1 MKCRAFGT
9 GKKYRRH
16 AVGSWDY
23 LYRSVKF
30 ASHLPKFG
38 AKKPTPGRECRF
50 RHIMVCHPLTRSARP
65 GLPIENQR
73 RLEASHFSPDRF
85 MRAENTLS
93 VQGGKPRLPGSF
105 PDLSQDHRY
114 HNDHPYHRGTYHT
127 LKRERAPATLC
138 LPLFSCALPS
148 HKSSFSLI
156 SRFRVHKGLRAAR
169 GQVVPNSSALW
180 RPSPGRTRT
189 SPPDT
194 HSAP

>member
-1 MKCRAFGT
+1 MGLSLPERQIRFAPPKI
-9 GKKYRRH
+9 
-16 AVGSWDY
+16 
-23 LYRSVKF
+23 RSQKTDSGEGMSF
-30 ASHLPKFG
+30 PAYN
-38 AKKPTPGRECRF
+38 
-50 RHIMVCHPLTRSARP
+50 
-65 GLPIENQR
+65 GLPPTDSIRPAGSAYRESA
-73 RLEASHFSPDRF
+73 EAGGVPFSPDRF

-105 PDLSQDHRY
+105 PDLSQYHRY
-114 HNDHPYHRGTYHT
+114 HDDYPYHRGTYHT
-127 LKRERAPATLC
+127 LKRERAPATLR